1 MHRKS
6 NPNRQVRILRL
17 QRTLGYLVCVAML
30 VGYVA
35 QKFNW

>member
-6 NPNRQVRILRL
+6 SLSRQARNLRL